1 MNPTFYFIDME
12 LCDFNL
18 DVYIRR
24 NFPQHL
30 RGRVR
35 QFLEVDKLTVEE
47 KRGQILGVLRDIIAG
62 VQYIHSAG
70 EIHRILRPGVVMSEP
85 STGRRYRVSSRV
97 LNRIYSIPAL
107 HPVTKKSQ
115 WTECSS

>member
-1 MNPTFYFIDME
+1 MGEYGPGTATHSDIRKEIRAVKKLCTSNTHRNIVTVFKVGSRMNPMFCFIDME

-35 QFLEVDKLTVEE
+35 QFLEVE
-47 KRGQILGVLRDIIAG
+47 K
-62 VQYIHSAG
+62 
-70 EIHRILRPGVVMSEP
+70 
-85 STGRRYRVSSRV
+85 
-97 LNRIYSIPAL
+97 
-107 HPVTKKSQ
+107 
-115 WTECSS
+115 

>member
-35 QFLEVDKLTVEE
+35 QFLEVEKLTVEE

-62 VQYIHSAG
+62 VEYIHSEG
-70 EIHRILRPGVVMSEP
+70 EIHRDLKPQNGNPLPCSFFSVYFASEL
-85 STGRRYRVSSRV
+85 T
-97 LNRIYSIPAL
+97 LD
-107 HPVTKKSQ
+107 
-115 WTECSS
+115 